1 MKCIFI
7 DYFMEGDF
15 LSRNLLLF
23 KTQPY
28 INDRIFFTI
37 VKSFIVQIG
46 GRLDAAAGRTI
57 RLMDIADRTKGSRNK
72 HKIYIYSTRL
82 SRRMVTMAN
91 CMTMT

>member
-72 HKIYIYSTRL
+72 HKIYSTRL

>member
-1 MKCIFI
+1 MEKRCVCRGQQQAQPESCLYLIMKERGMKCIFI

-37 VKSFIVQIG
+37 VKSF
-46 GRLDAAAGRTI
+46 RF
-57 RLMDIADRTKGSRNK
+57 
-72 HKIYIYSTRL
+72 
-82 SRRMVTMAN
+82 
-91 CMTMT
+91 